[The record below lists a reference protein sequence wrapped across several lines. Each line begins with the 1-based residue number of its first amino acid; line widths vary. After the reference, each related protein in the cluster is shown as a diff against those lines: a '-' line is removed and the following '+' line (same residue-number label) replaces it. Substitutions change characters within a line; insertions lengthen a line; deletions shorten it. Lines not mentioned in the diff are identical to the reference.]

1 MALATR
7 DLHRERLVEVALVAQ
22 VGGLVDGDETTELA
36 RDVGEAFAMGLDA
49 LGELAILQY
58 QARAS
63 TARAVTA
70 IRISMLSMGS
80 ETQSY
85 APEESAVTATWVWV
99 LCTSAITGVAWLRCE
114 TLLMKLTPSALLCC
128 RLVMAAA

>member
-49 LGELAILQY
+49 LSKLAILQY
-58 QARAS
+58 QARAFHRAGRHRDQKNKKNKKQRD
-63 TARAVTA
+63 TVVRARGERGDRDVG
-70 IRISMLSMGS
+70 LG
-80 ETQSY
+80 
-85 APEESAVTATWVWV
+85 
-99 LCTSAITGVAWLRCE
+99 
-114 TLLMKLTPSALLCC
+114 
-128 RLVMAAA
+128 

>member
-63 TARAVTA
+63 RPIAKASPTSRASSVVSSPSTRPPTCA
-70 IRISMLSMGS
+70 
-80 ETQSY
+80 
-85 APEESAVTATWVWV
+85 
-99 LCTSAITGVAWLRCE
+99 TSATSTRRSRWRSRVA
-114 TLLMKLTPSALLCC
+114 SAISAPF
-128 RLVMAAA
+128 RYY